1 MSNDNKPNIFDD
13 NTVGEYVNIGALGI
27 GGLASMVTG
36 AFGLL
41 VGFTIDENLPL
52 DDTPRDGQVQAL
64 EQYNT
69 MLTDLSAQYNAIQGA
84 QSETAS
90 IPVTL
95 QNYTAS
101 QENESRTAYEIE
113 SMRRGFN
120 SLASDFAVSI
130 LIDPRL
136 NEEDTEELHSAFE
149 KRVGDF
155 KTLTGYRDPDFGD
168 LNYCRPASLE
178 NVTSDHSLARSVN
191 NCAGGDNIQ
200 STPVIN
206 TAILGGLSLPLLL
219 FLGFL
224 GKEWAQ
230 SKRGLN
236 LARRKPKH

>member
-1 MSNDNKPNIFDD
+1 MANDNKPNIFDD
-13 NTVGEYVNIGALGI
+13 RTAKEYFSIENIGIGAL
-27 GGLASMVTG
+27 ASIATGMVG
-36 AFGLL
+36 MLSGMA
-41 VGFTIDENLPL
+41 IDETLPL
-52 DDTPRDGQVQAL
+52 DDTPRNGQVQAL

-84 QSETAS
+84 QSDTAS

-101 QENESRTAYEIE
+101 QDNESKTAYEIK
-113 SMRRGFN
+113 SMRRDFN

-136 NEEDTEELHSAFE
+136 NEEDTEDMFEAFE

-155 KTLTGYRDPDFGD
+155 STLTGYKDPDFGD
-168 LNYCRPASLE
+168 LNHCRPASLE
-178 NVTSDHSLARSVN
+178 SVTSDSSLAHSVR
-191 NCAGGDNIQ
+191 NCTGKDIQ
-200 STPVIN
+200 STVVTN
-206 TAILGGLSLPLLL
+206 TATVGGFALPLLL

-236 LARRKPKH
+236 LSRRRPKH

>member
-1 MSNDNKPNIFDD
+1 MSDDHKPNIFDD
-13 NTVGEYVNIGALGI
+13 NTVGEHVNLGALGI
-27 GGLASMVTG
+27 GGLATMVTG
-36 AFGLL
+36 VVGLL
-41 VGFTIDENLPL
+41 VGATIDETLPL
-52 DDTPRDGQVQAL
+52 DDTPRNGQVQAL

-69 MLTDLSAQYNAIQGA
+69 MLTDLSAQYNAIQGV

-95 QNYTAS
+95 QNYTGS
-101 QENESRTAYEIE
+101 QDKEDRTAYEIK
-113 SMRRGFN
+113 SMRRDFN

-136 NEEDTEELHSAFE
+136 NEEDTEEMHDAFE

-155 KTLTGYRDPDFGD
+155 HTLTGYHTPDFGD
-168 LNYCRPASLE
+168 LNHCRPASLE
-178 NVTSDHSLARSVN
+178 SVTSDHSLASSVRH
-191 NCAGGDNIQ
+191 CTGGDNIQ
-200 STPVIN
+200 STPVVN

-236 LARRKPKH
+236 LGRRKPKH